1 MDSMELPL
9 FLLECVLRGD
19 IALAKASPCVE
30 GRRRTPPP
38 PPPPPHSNGGL
49 DEEEGEDEKMREPWG
64 LQRGEAEEVGVGMG
78 MLREALGEQLR
89 GTKTQRYRSSSGE
102 ESSGRG
108 GGRTGGG
115 GREERGSCETLGT
128 STE

>member
-108 GGRTGGG
+108 GENGR
-115 GREERGSCETLGT
+115 RRKRGKGKL
-128 STE
+128 